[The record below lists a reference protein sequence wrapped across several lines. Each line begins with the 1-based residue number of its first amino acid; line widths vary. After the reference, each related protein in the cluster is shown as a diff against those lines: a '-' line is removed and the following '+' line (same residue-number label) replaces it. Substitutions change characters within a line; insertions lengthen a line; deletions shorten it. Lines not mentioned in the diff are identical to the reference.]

1 MNKKKEYSTMGIN
14 VVACRKI
21 NNHAISMMVSSA
33 MPLNKENVSAFVYAS
48 TDYALSPYHE
58 SYTDINKNNNQFYAS
73 VIGYRL
79 PYRMRIDNNSKM
91 VKLTASTYL
100 DSNIDEVWEK
110 TEVDGKAVFFRKN
123 DLPIENIA
131 DTLMTGS
138 VNPDKEDVPFI
149 SATKGDVVEA
159 FFLSSKGTPRT
170 IIGRVAD
177 VVEDKV
183 VISTKDKTY
192 TVMSSSVYNNLS
204 AEEAMNY
211 LKLAYSRGHSPE
223 YEHLIEEMFNG
234 VRNG

>member
-1 MNKKKEYSTMGIN
+1 MI
-14 VVACRKI
+14 VQR
-21 NNHAISMMVSSA
+21 
-33 MPLNKENVSAFVYAS
+33 
-48 TDYALSPYHE
+48 
-58 SYTDINKNNNQFYAS
+58 
-73 VIGYRL
+73 
-79 PYRMRIDNNSKM
+79 
-91 VKLTASTYL
+91 VKLAYHH
-100 DSNIDEVWEK
+100 
-110 TEVDGKAVFFRKN
+110 
-123 DLPIENIA
+123 
-131 DTLMTGS
+131 